1 MCSSAHGGC
10 PAEVS
15 LSNAVKPRKVS
26 GAWKYKPF
34 TSDLPVEDRKSEISA
49 WSLVQT
55 FLLNYRKLFAFNL
68 WVQSVGVDSGVLWI

>member
-1 MCSSAHGGC
+1 MEDVIEQRGEASQA
-10 PAEVS
+10 
-15 LSNAVKPRKVS
+15 S